1 MTFYIMNPDIIA
13 ATTWSR
19 LHMALTGPRWISS
32 DEVYARLSFAGGARA
47 ISASL
52 RDGLDPSVD
61 PARSIVDVSSGQLLI
76 MPSEFARHVGV
87 KIASVAP
94 DNPSRGLQRIQGVYL
109 LLDAATLEPVA
120 QLDGVALTTLR
131 TAAVSAAAA
140 DALAPARV
148 EHLVV
153 FGSGPQAWGHVL
165 ALRAVRPVDRV
176 TIVARDQGRAAALAD
191 KLADV
196 DMRAAVGSPDAVA
209 DADLVVCATTAR
221 SPLFEDLVRDDTLLI
236 AVGSHEPDAR
246 ELPGDVVARAQVVVE
261 DEAAALREAGDVMIP
276 VSEGQLD
283 AGSLVSLRS
292 VVRGDVPVDRSRPR
306 VFKSVGMSWEDLVIA
321 SAIYH
326 A

>member
-1 MTFYIMNPDIIA
+1 MNADVIVA
-13 ATTWSR
+13 KTWSR
-19 LHMALTGPRWISS
+19 LHMALNGPVWISS
-32 DEVYARLSFAGGARA
+32 DEVYARLSFVSAARA
-47 ISASL
+47 ISESL
-52 RDGLDPSVD
+52 RDGLDPSAD
-61 PARSIVDVSSGQLLI
+61 PARSIIDVSSGQLLI

-87 KIASVAP
+87 KIASVSP
-94 DNPSRGLQRIQGVYL
+94 DNPARGLQRIQGVYL
-109 LLDAATLEPVA
+109 LLDAATLAPVA

-140 DALAPARV
+140 DALAPERV

-153 FGSGPQAWGHVL
+153 FGSGPQAWGHVM
-165 ALRAVRPVDRV
+165 ALRAVRPVERV
-176 TIVARDQGRAAALAD
+176 TIVARDRDRAAALAD
-191 KLADV
+191 KLADGS
-196 DMRAAVGSPDAVA
+196 MTAAAGSPDAVA

-221 SPLFEDLVRDDTLLI
+221 SPLFSDNVRDDTLLI

-276 VSEGQLD
+276 VAEGRLD
-283 AGSLVSLRS
+283 PASLVSLRS
-292 VVRGDVPVDRSRPR
+292 AVRGDVPVDRSRPR

>member
-1 MTFYIMNPDIIA
+1 MP
-13 ATTWSR
+13 
-19 LHMALTGPRWISS
+19 LTGPVWISS
-32 DEVYARLSFAGGARA
+32 DEVYARLSFVGAARA
-47 ISASL
+47 ISESL
-52 RDGLDPSVD
+52 RDGLDPSAD
-61 PARSIVDVSSGQLLI
+61 PPRSIVDVSSGQLLI

-87 KIASVAP
+87 KIASVSP
-94 DNPSRGLQRIQGVYL
+94 NNPARGLQRIQGVYL
-109 LLDAATLEPVA
+109 LLDADTLAPVA

-140 DALAPARV
+140 DVLAPDRV

-153 FGSGPQAWGHVL
+153 FGSGPQAWGHVM
-165 ALRAVRPVDRV
+165 ALRAVRPVERV
-176 TIVARDQGRAAALAD
+176 TIVARDRDRAAALAD
-191 KLADV
+191 KLADGT
-196 DMRAAVGSPDAVA
+196 MTAAAGSADAVA

-221 SPLFEDLVRDDTLLI
+221 SPLFSGNVRDDTLLI

-276 VSEGQLD
+276 VAEGRLD
-283 AGSLVSLRS
+283 PASLVSLRS
-292 VVRGDVPVDRSRPR
+292 VVRGEVPVDRSRPR